1 MKPFMKYLGKLLLLS
16 TIPTLALSN
25 LISNIPMSIHYGTK
39 GMQFVTIISLAFAL
53 SLLFS
58 VLIIDVKK
66 MERRIKEL
74 EDKLNNK

>member
-25 LISNIPMSIHYGTK
+25 LISNIPMSIQYGTK

>member
-1 MKPFMKYLGKLLLLS
+1 MKPFMKYLGKLLFIS

-25 LISNIPMSIHYGTK
+25 LISNIPMSIQYGTK

-58 VLIIDVKK
+58 VLIIDVKQ